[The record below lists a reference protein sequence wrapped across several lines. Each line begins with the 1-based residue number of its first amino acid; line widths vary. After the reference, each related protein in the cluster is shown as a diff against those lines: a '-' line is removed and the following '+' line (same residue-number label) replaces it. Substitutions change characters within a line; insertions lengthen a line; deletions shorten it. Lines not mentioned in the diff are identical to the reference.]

1 MPRSASSLSVRTDAS
16 GTAVNRSL
24 NFIKLFLL
32 EFLLIYIY
40 ICIYS
45 YIIYTLLNIVKKKNY
60 IYIMLYRSIRLQ
72 IHSMI
77 VMEMEEVI

>member
-45 YIIYTLLNIVKKKNY
+45 YIIYTLLNIVKKKK
-60 IYIMLYRSIRLQ
+60 LYLYY
-72 IHSMI
+72 
-77 VMEMEEVI
+77 VI